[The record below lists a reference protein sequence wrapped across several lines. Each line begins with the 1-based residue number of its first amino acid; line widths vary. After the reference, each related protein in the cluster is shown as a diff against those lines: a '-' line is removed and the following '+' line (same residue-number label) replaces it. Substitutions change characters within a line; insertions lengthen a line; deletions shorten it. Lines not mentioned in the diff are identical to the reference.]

1 MCIHGLPGY
10 CCAVCNRA
18 VRPAPEPF
26 RRRAVDAAMPRFGAS
41 THAMRMAAAETK
53 HGVRLDA
60 PHSPWRQA
68 QADRDF
74 TTFVRNLHSARR

>member
-1 MCIHGLPGY
+1 MCLHGLPGY

-26 RRRAVDAAMPRFGAS
+26 RRRADDVDAPRFGAS
-41 THAMRMAAAETK
+41 THEMRKAAAETRN
-53 HGVRLDA
+53 GVRLDC
-60 PHSPWRQA
+60 PSSPWRQA

-74 TTFVRNLHSARR
+74 MRFCQNRKRV